1 MKIIKPGYSIL
12 YPTDWDEQIK
22 RIEYAARNCYQSK
35 SKGETEAFVR
45 MLVDKNHGAMLE
57 FGDMTVQFITDRG
70 IANQIVRHRLFSFAQ
85 ESTIYCNYIKKEN
98 EITVIEPSTYS
109 TWPEHL
115 KEQWLSS
122 LYQIEEAYKQA
133 LNSTMTQ
140 QARAILP
147 TALKT
152 SLIVKGNFRQWL
164 NFFKLRAYE
173 KGNPDMHNLVK
184 PLYEEVSELCPCIFK
199 GAVSE

>member
-1 MKIIKPGYSIL
+1 MKIIKPSYSIL
-12 YPTDWDEQIK
+12 YPTDWDEQVK

-45 MLVDKNHGAMLE
+45 MLVDKNHGAMIE

-98 EITVIEPSTYS
+98 EITVIEPSTYDS
-109 TWPEHL
+109 WSEHL

-122 LYQIEEAYKQA
+122 LYQIEEVYRQA
-133 LNSTMTQ
+133 LDRTMTQ

-164 NFFKLRAYE
+164 NFFKLRAHE

-184 PLYEEVSELCPCIFK
+184 PLYDEVSGLCPCIFK

>member
-1 MKIIKPGYSIL
+1 MKIIKPSYSIL
-12 YPTDWDEQIK
+12 YPTDWDEQVK

-45 MLVDKNHGAMLE
+45 MLVDKNHGAMIE

-98 EITVIEPSTYS
+98 EITVIEPSTYDS
-109 TWPEHL
+109 WPEHL

-122 LYQIEEAYKQA
+122 LYQIEEVYRQA
-133 LNSTMTQ
+133 LDRTMAQ

-164 NFFKLRAYE
+164 NFFKLRAHE

-184 PLYEEVSELCPCIFK
+184 PLYDEVAELCPCIFK